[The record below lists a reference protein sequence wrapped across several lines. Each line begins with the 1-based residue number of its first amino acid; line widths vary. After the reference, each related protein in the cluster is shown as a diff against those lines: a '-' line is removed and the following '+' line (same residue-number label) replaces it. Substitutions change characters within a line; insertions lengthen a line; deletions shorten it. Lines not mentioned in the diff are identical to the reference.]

1 MRTKHLFMTM
11 VLPLAFAACT
21 SDEFETIQNEGSSL
35 AGRKALEN
43 VELSFGDDAY
53 TRIAV
58 ENGNFTFEEGDGV
71 GACLGDNYAPNAA
84 AKAAYQNYKLSE
96 YIQTNY
102 QYLYDGATWTTTA
115 KMVEGNYVF
124 YAPYN
129 GKHLERKPL
138 TTGVPTTQELQL
150 DADGKVNQ
158 YSILEAFAKSGQPAY
173 IGYKF
178 LEATGQDYKVSVD
191 MKPIFAYPLI
201 TFTNDKTGTGA
212 GDVVIT
218 KFVITASNSIATKAP
233 LTIGTANN
241 VAAKG
246 TGVVGSLFDLGTKDS
261 ENGAW
266 VTNKYMIGN
275 KTANVVGTA
284 EETANMIVV
293 NVPNGALTVA
303 QGESVKF
310 NVVLPADNSVNYT
323 VYAYDNAGKAYQ
335 KNVSGQSYSAGKMYA
350 DNQYSNGNALATA
363 AGIMT
368 SKTSAIT
375 PAVAPTIVTST
386 EELQALVAGATANVT
401 NIQVANSSVKLTPE
415 VASAANPTLTYTFD
429 DPISIVGGEEE
440 AAEMDRFGFDG
451 DVTIESGIVSLTA
464 TNLSNVTVK
473 EGATLNLYGAETSAT
488 VKTEKGATLVLGNG
502 KNAITI
508 ATLTNAGEATIAK
521 NATVSTSY
529 TNEGTITNQS
539 ATLPTNIASG
549 TWINEGDVT
558 LSAPTT
564 LSAGVTLVNKG
575 AITTGTNTLTIA
587 TADVTTPAAV
597 LDNEGMLIN
606 DGTDN
611 KVTVNGKL
619 IVRASSMYKGKAID
633 VASGRID
640 LYEGYQAA
648 DAFTVSGTGTLAQ
661 VVTSYDNTVA
671 EPATLISDINMLSV
685 SSTLTL
691 DKAIANNVNNIEL
704 GNGATFNLN
713 GTIKV
718 INDTEIT
725 TVGDATIKGIYTLSA
740 ASTKTLNIIVAK
752 GKTLTLSGV
761 TIENGEGTTNLKG
774 VDTTVKSKYVL
785 TSGANVASATIDGTT
800 IELKQ

>member
-71 GACLGDNYAPNAA
+71 GACLVDYYSPTNKAEDPAYKNYM
-84 AKAAYQNYKLSE
+84 LSE

-129 GKHLERKPL
+129 GKHLSRTPI

-218 KFVITASNSIATKAP
+218 KFVITASKSIATKAP
-233 LTIGTANN
+233 LTIGTANA

-284 EETANMIVV
+284 EETASMIVV

-303 QGESVKF
+303 QGESVMF
-310 NVVLPADNSVNYT
+310 NVVLPADNSVEYT

-335 KNVSGQSYSAGKMYA
+335 KTVSEQSYSAGKMYA
-350 DNQYSNGNALATA
+350 DIQYSNGNALATA

-368 SKTSAIT
+368 SKTSVISPT
-375 PAVAPTIVTST
+375 DAPTIVTST
-386 EELQALVAGATANVT
+386 EELQALVAGATADVT

-415 VASAANPTLTYTFD
+415 VASAANPTLTYTFKA
-429 DPISIVGGEEE
+429 PISIVGGEEE
-440 AAEMDRFGFDG
+440 AAEMDRFGFNG
-451 DVTIESGIVSLTA
+451 AVTIESGIVSLKA
-464 TNLSNVTVK
+464 TNLDDVTVK

-502 KNAITI
+502 KDAITI

-521 NATVSTSY
+521 NATVTAS
-529 TNEGTITNQS
+529 TNEGTIINQS
-539 ATLPTNIASG
+539 TKLPTNIASG

-558 LSAPTT
+558 LSGATT
-564 LSAGVTLVNKG
+564 LSAGVTLVNKV
-575 AITTGTNTLTIA
+575 AITTETNTLTIA
-587 TADVTTPAAV
+587 AASGNTPAAV

-606 DGTDN
+606 DASTN
-611 KVTVNGKL
+611 KVIVYGKL
-619 IVRASSMYKGKAID
+619 IVGASSMYKGAAID
-633 VASGRID
+633 VSSGRID

-648 DAFTVSGTGTLAQ
+648 NAFTFSSSGTLAQ
-661 VVTSYDNTVA
+661 VVTSYDNTVT
-671 EPATLISDINMLSV
+671 ESATLISNINMLSV

-691 DKAIANNVNNIEL
+691 DKAITNNVKNIEL

-718 INDTEIT
+718 TDDTKIT

-740 ASTKTLNIIVAK
+740 GSAKTLDIIVAK

-761 TIENGEGTTNLKG
+761 TIENGDGTTNLKG

-785 TSGANVASATIDGTT
+785 TSGANVSATIESTT